1 MTSPAPTVGGVLP
14 EAAAPA
20 ASTRLPLSFAQEQL
34 WLVDQLS
41 PGESTYNSPLVYRLR
56 GALDV
61 AALRA
66 ALTALVARHDALRA
80 TFGTEDGTPYQE
92 IAPPSPARLDV
103 RPVPGDTPDDREA
116 ALHRI
121 LRAEVTTP
129 FDLRV
134 GPLYRFLLLRVAD
147 GDHVLLLLLHH
158 IVTDGWSTGVLR
170 RDLAAGYAAAVA
182 GHAPRLPPPGR
193 TYAAHVLAQRARLTP
208 ETLEAGLR
216 HWERTLRDVPVVELP
231 SDRPRTAATGRAGAT
246 VVRPLPDA
254 LCDRVAALCRDHRV
268 SPFMLLTAA
277 LAAVLAT
284 EAGQED
290 LPLGV
295 PLLGRAEADLEDV
308 VGLFV
313 NMVVLRLDLS
323 GDPTFGE
330 LLDRV
335 AEASLGLYDHDEV
348 PFSTV
353 VERVRPVRS
362 EGRNPLFQVC
372 VQLLGADTT
381 GDGLVLPGLTA
392 DLVPPPSERS
402 PFDLTVDFAVTPDR
416 VDVHL
421 TYATELFDR
430 WRMEA
435 LLDHLTTLLA
445 AGCADPTRPLSRLAL
460 LSDRERA
467 ALREL
472 GDGGPARP
480 DGRTLDARIAAVAA
494 ARPQAVA
501 AVCRGRELTYGELLR
516 RADAL
521 ALRLVR
527 HGAGPERVVAVVADR
542 DLDLVVAVLGVLRAG
557 AAVTILDP
565 THPARRLVRLVDA
578 VDPPVV
584 LTRSALVDRL
594 PPLPGREVLPL
605 DAPTAGPPAPQPL
618 PAHTAATLA
627 AVVTTSGSTGAP
639 KPVALDH
646 AGLACFVDR
655 NRRVLDLGPD
665 DRMLQF
671 CSPTF
676 DLALGEVLTA
686 LTVGATL
693 VLVSPEEG
701 SAPDEVAAL
710 MRAQRVTY
718 LGLTPTM
725 LGSLDP
731 TGHPTLRVV
740 LSAGEV
746 LTTDLVHAWTAP
758 GRRLVNL
765 YGPTEVSVACTD
777 HECAPVRAHCP
788 PPIGRPHPGRW
799 LYVVD
804 RYGRLAPRGAPGE
817 LLVGGAGV
825 ARGYLGQ
832 PAQTAER
839 FVPDPFRPGGRVYRS
854 GDLVRW
860 NAAGELEFLG
870 RLDDQ
875 VKLRGLRVEPGE
887 IESALLTHPRV
898 HRAAVVV
905 RPDPRGEPRLVGY
918 VGADDPPPT
927 PAELRAH
934 LDAVLPA
941 YLVPGAWCVLDEFP
955 LTSSQKIDR
964 AALPDPD
971 PVAVPGGTVPAG
983 TPTEAALV
991 AIFGE
996 VLGVPAV
1003 GVDANLFALG
1013 GSSLQGMRVV
1023 SRINRT
1029 FGVRLN
1035 LRRLYGT
1042 ATVRDL
1048 AARIDGTTGD
1058 RADG

>member
-20 ASTRLPLSFAQEQL
+20 VSTRLPLSFAQEQL

-41 PGESTYNSPLVYRLR
+41 PGESTYHSPLVYRLR
-56 GALDV
+56 GTLDV
-61 AALRA
+61 AALRT
-66 ALTALVARHDALRA
+66 ALTHLVARHDALRA

-92 IAPPSPARLDV
+92 IAPPAPVRLDV

-116 ALHRI
+116 ALHET

-134 GPLYRFLLLRVAD
+134 GPLYRFGLLRLAD
-147 GDHVLLLLLHH
+147 DDHVLLLLLHH
-158 IVTDGWSTGVLR
+158 IVTDGWSAGVLR
-170 RDLAAGYAAAVA
+170 RDLADGYAAAVA
-182 GHAPRLPPPGR
+182 RHPPRLPPPGR

-208 ETLEAGLR
+208 ETLESGLR
-216 HWERTLRDVPVVELP
+216 HWERALRDVPPVELP
-231 SDRPRTAATGRAGAT
+231 TDRPRTAASGRPGAT

-254 LCDRVAALCRDHRV
+254 LRHRVAAFCRDRQV

-295 PLLGRAEADLEDV
+295 PLLGRPETELEEV

-313 NMVVLRLDLS
+313 NMVVLRLDLA
-323 GDPTFGE
+323 GDPTFDE
-330 LLDRV
+330 LVDRV

-348 PFSTV
+348 PFSAV
-353 VERVRPVRS
+353 VERVRPVRA

-381 GDGLVLPGLTA
+381 GAGLSLPGLA
-392 DLVPPPSERS
+392 VELVPPPSERS
-402 PFDLTVDFAVTPDR
+402 PFDLSVDFAVTPDR

-421 TYATELFDR
+421 TYATDLFDR
-430 WRMEA
+430 WRIEA
-435 LLDHLTTLLA
+435 LFDHLTTLLT
-445 AGCADPTRPLSRLAL
+445 AGCADPARPLSRLAL

-467 ALREL
+467 ALLDL
-472 GDGGPARP
+472 GDGGPARTDHRP
-480 DGRTLDARIAAVAA
+480 LDARIAAVAA
-494 ARPQAVA
+494 ARPGAVA

-521 ALRLVR
+521 AHRLVR

-565 THPARRLVRLVDA
+565 THPARRLARLVDA
-578 VDPPVV
+578 VDAPVV
-584 LTRSALVDRL
+584 LTRSTLADRL
-594 PPLPGREVLPL
+594 PSLPGRHVLVWNDPAAEH
-605 DAPTAGPPAPQPL
+605 APGPL
-618 PAHTAATLA
+618 PAHSAANLA
-627 AVVTTSGSTGAP
+627 AVVTTSGSTGRP

-646 AGLACFVDR
+646 AGLASFVDR
-655 NRRVLDLGPD
+655 NRRVLDLGPA

-671 CSPTF
+671 CSLTF

-701 SAPDEVAAL
+701 SAPDEVVAL

-731 TGHPTLRVV
+731 TGHPALRVV

-746 LTTDLVHAWTAP
+746 LTTDLVDAWHAP
-758 GRRLVNL
+758 GRRVVNL
-765 YGPTEVSVACTD
+765 YGPTEISVACTD
-777 HECAPVRAHCP
+777 HECPPGRGHCP

-817 LLVGGAGV
+817 LLVGGVGV

-832 PAQTAER
+832 PALTAER

-860 NAAGELEFLG
+860 NGAGELEFLG

-875 VKLRGLRVEPGE
+875 VKLRGLRIEPGE
-887 IESALLTHPRV
+887 VESALLTHPRV
-898 HRAAVVV
+898 RRAAVVV

-918 VGADDPPPT
+918 VSADGPPPT

-941 YLVPGAWCVLDEFP
+941 YLVPGAWRVLDEFP

-964 AALPDPD
+964 AALPDPEPAAGRD
-971 PVAVPGGTVPAG
+971 GVVPPA

-991 AIFGE
+991 SIFGE
-996 VLGVPAV
+996 VLGVPEV
-1003 GVDANLFALG
+1003 GADANLFALG
-1013 GSSLQGMRVV
+1013 GSSLQGMRVI
-1023 SRINRT
+1023 SRIGRT

-1035 LRRLYGT
+1035 LRLLYGT

-1048 AARIDGTTGD
+1048 AARIDDTRREAD
-1058 RADG
+1058 R

>member
-1 MTSPAPTVGGVLP
+1 MTSPVPTVGGVLP
-14 EAAAPA
+14 PAVAPA
-20 ASTRLPLSFAQEQL
+20 TSARLPLSFAQEQL

-41 PGESTYNSPLVYRLR
+41 PGESAYNSPLVYRLR
-56 GALDV
+56 GTLDV

-92 IAPPSPARLDV
+92 IAPPAPARLEV
-103 RPVPGDTPDDREA
+103 RAVPGDTPDDRET
-116 ALHRI
+116 ALHRT
-121 LRAEVTTP
+121 LRAEVATP
-129 FDLRV
+129 FDLQA
-134 GPLYRFLLLRVAD
+134 GPLYRFLLLRVAAD
-147 GDHVLLLLLHH
+147 DHVLLLLLHH

-170 RDLAAGYAAAVA
+170 RDLAVGYASAVA
-182 GHAPRLPPPGR
+182 GHPPQLPPPGR

-208 ETLEAGLR
+208 ETLAAGLR
-216 HWERTLRDVPVVELP
+216 HWERTLRDVPPVELP
-231 SDRPRTAATGRAGAT
+231 TDRPRAAAVGRPGAT
-246 VVRPLPDA
+246 VVRSLPDA
-254 LCDRVAALCRDHRV
+254 LGQQVAALCRDRQV
-268 SPFMLLTAA
+268 SPFMLLTAG

-290 LPLGV
+290 LSLGV
-295 PLLGRAEADLEDV
+295 PLLGRAEAELEDV

-323 GDPTFGE
+323 GDPTFDD

-348 PFSTV
+348 PFAKV
-353 VERVRPVRS
+353 VERVRPVRT

-381 GDGLVLPGLTA
+381 GAGLSLPGLTVE
-392 DLVPPPSERS
+392 LVPPPSERS
-402 PFDLTVDFAVTPDR
+402 PFDLSVDFAVTGER
-416 VDVHL
+416 IAVHL
-421 TYATELFDR
+421 TYATDLFDR
-430 WRMEA
+430 WRIDA
-435 LLDHLTTLLA
+435 LLDHLTTLLTT
-445 AGCADPTRPLSRLAL
+445 GCADPARPLSRLPLLSARERTAL
-460 LSDRERA
+460 LDC
-467 ALREL
+467 
-472 GDGGPARP
+472 GDGGPFRP
-480 DGRTLDARIAAVAA
+480 DGRPLDARIAAVAA
-494 ARPQAVA
+494 ARPEAVA
-501 AVCRGRELTYGELLR
+501 AVCRGRELTYGELLH

-521 ALRLVR
+521 AHRLVR

-542 DLDLVVAVLGVLRAG
+542 DLDLLVAVLGVLRAG

-565 THPARRLVRLVDA
+565 THPPRRLGRLIDA
-578 VDPPVV
+578 VDAPVV
-584 LTRSALVDRL
+584 LARAALVDRL
-594 PPLPGREVLPL
+594 PPLPGRDVLPV
-605 DAPTAGPPAPQPL
+605 DGPAADPPAPGPL

-627 AVVTTSGSTGAP
+627 AVVTTSGSTGRP

-646 AGLACFVDR
+646 AGLGYFVDR
-655 NRRVLDLGPD
+655 YRRALDLGPA

-671 CSPTF
+671 CSLTF

-710 MRAQRVTY
+710 MRAHRVTY

-731 TGHPTLRVV
+731 TGHPDLRVV
-740 LSAGEV
+740 MSAGEV
-746 LTTDLVHAWTAP
+746 LTTDLVDAWRLP
-758 GRRLVNL
+758 GRRMVNL

-777 HECAPVRAHCP
+777 HECAPGRGHRP

-817 LLVGGAGV
+817 LLVGGVGL

-832 PAQTAER
+832 PARTAER
-839 FVPDPFRPGGRVYRS
+839 FVADPFRPGGRVYRT

-875 VKLRGLRVEPGE
+875 VKLRGLRIEPGE

-898 HRAAVVV
+898 GRAAVVV

-918 VGADDPPPT
+918 VSAEGPPPT

-964 AALPDPD
+964 VALPDPD
-971 PVAVPGGTVPAG
+971 PVAAPGGTAPAA

-991 AIFGE
+991 AIFGA
-996 VLGVPAV
+996 VLGVPEV

-1023 SRINRT
+1023 GQINRT
-1029 FGVRLN
+1029 FGVRLS
-1035 LRRLYGT
+1035 LRLLYGT
-1042 ATVRDL
+1042 ATIRDL
-1048 AARIDGTTGD
+1048 AARVDGTT
-1058 RADG
+1058 REAVR